1 MRMERFEDF
10 YNDINMG
17 DWAEYGD
24 MDNDYKE
31 FEIKDASTADW
42 AISKIADERKRKD
55 YFVECANKEI
65 EKLKTQI
72 KEMEEKCERT
82 TSYLSGCLGK
92 YLERD
97 EVPKKK
103 TATQESI
110 TLPAGK
116 IIKKLPRIEY
126 VMSSGEAV
134 TKHKNDDD
142 FIKEIKGIDKKLI
155 KTIKEVDWATLK
167 KNITNTEDGMVVYK
181 ETGDII
187 ESLSTRETLPSIEVK
202 IE

>member
-1 MRMERFEDF
+1 MERFEDF
-10 YNDINMG
+10 YNDINMN
-17 DWAEYGD
+17 DWAEYED
-24 MDNDYKE
+24 VESEHKE
-31 FEIKDASTADW
+31 FEIRDASTADW

-65 EKLKTQI
+65 EKLKAQI
-72 KEMEEKCERT
+72 KEMEDKCERT

-92 YLERD
+92 YLERE

-116 IIKKLPRIEY
+116 IIKKLPKIEY
-126 VMSSGEAV
+126 IMSNGEAV
-134 TKHKNDDD
+134 TKHKNDDN
-142 FIKEIKGIDKKLI
+142 FIKEIKGLDKKLI

>member
-1 MRMERFEDF
+1 MERFEDF
-10 YNDINMG
+10 YNDINMN
-17 DWAEYGD
+17 DWAEYED
-24 MDNDYKE
+24 VESEQKE

-42 AISKIADERKRKD
+42 AISKIANERERKD

-116 IIKKLPRIEY
+116 IIKKLPKIEY
-126 VMSSGEAV
+126 IMSSGEAV

-142 FIKEIKGIDKKLI
+142 FIKEIKGLDKKLI

-187 ESLSTRETLPSIEVK
+187 ESLSTRETLPSIEIK
-202 IE
+202 TK

>member
-1 MRMERFEDF
+1 MERFENF
-10 YNDINMG
+10 YDDINMD

-24 MDNDYKE
+24 VEGEYKE
-31 FEIKDASTADW
+31 FEIADASTADW
-42 AISKIADERKRKD
+42 AISKIADERKRTD

-65 EKLKTQI
+65 EKLKAQI
-72 KEMEEKCERT
+72 KEMEEKCERA

-116 IIKKLPRIEY
+116 IIKKLPKTEY
-126 VMSSGEAV
+126 IMSSGEAV
-134 TKHKNDDD
+134 TKHKGDDD
-142 FIKEIKGIDKKLI
+142 FIKEVKELDKKLI

-167 KNITNTEDGMVVYK
+167 KNITNTEDGTVIYK
-181 ETGDII
+181 ETGEVI
-187 ESLSTRETLPSIEVK
+187 ESLSTRQTLPSIEVK
-202 IE
+202 TE

>member
-1 MRMERFEDF
+1 MERFEDF
-10 YNDINMG
+10 YDDINMD

-24 MDNDYKE
+24 VEGEYEE
-31 FEIKDASTADW
+31 FEIKDASAADW

-65 EKLKTQI
+65 EKLKAQI

-116 IIKKLPRIEY
+116 IIKKLPKTEY
-126 VMSSGEAV
+126 IMSSGEAV
-134 TKHKNDDD
+134 TKHKGDDN
-142 FIKEIKGIDKKLI
+142 FIKEVNELDKNLI

-167 KNITNTEDGMVVYK
+167 KNITNTEDGTVIYK
-181 ETGDII
+181 ETGEVI
-187 ESLSTRETLPSIEVK
+187 ESLSTRQTLPSIEVK
-202 IE
+202 TE

>member
-1 MRMERFEDF
+1 MERFEDF
-10 YNDINMG
+10 YDDINMD

-24 MDNDYKE
+24 IEGEHEE
-31 FEIKDASTADW
+31 FEIKDASAADW

-55 YFVECANKEI
+55 YLVECANKEI
-65 EKLKTQI
+65 EKLKAQI

-116 IIKKLPRIEY
+116 IIKKLPKTEY
-126 VMSSGEAV
+126 IMSSGEAV
-134 TKHKNDDD
+134 TKHKGDDN
-142 FIKEIKGIDKKLI
+142 FIKVVNELDKNLI

-167 KNITNTEDGMVVYK
+167 KNIASTEDGMVIYK
-181 ETGDII
+181 ETGDVI
-187 ESLSTRETLPSIEVK
+187 ESLSARQTLPSIEVK
-202 IE
+202 TE

>member
-1 MRMERFEDF
+1 MERFEDF
-10 YNDINMG
+10 YNDINMD
-17 DWAEYGD
+17 DWAEYED
-24 MDNDYKE
+24 IESAHKE

-42 AISKIADERKRKD
+42 AISKIADERKRRD
-55 YFVECANKEI
+55 YFIECANKEI
-65 EKLKTQI
+65 EKLKAQI
-72 KEMEEKCERT
+72 KEIEDKCERT

-116 IIKKLPRIEY
+116 IIKKLPKIEY
-126 VMSSGEAV
+126 IMSSGEAV

-142 FIKEIKGIDKKLI
+142 FIKEIKGLDKKLI

>member
-1 MRMERFEDF
+1 MERFENF
-10 YNDINMG
+10 YDDINMD

-24 MDNDYKE
+24 VEGEYKE
-31 FEIKDASTADW
+31 FEITDASTADW
-42 AISKIADERKRKD
+42 AISKITDERKRKD

-72 KEMEEKCERT
+72 KEMEEKCERA

-116 IIKKLPRIEY
+116 IIKKLPKTEY
-126 VMSSGEAV
+126 IMSSGEAV
-134 TKHKNDDD
+134 TKHKGDDD
-142 FIKEIKGIDKKLI
+142 FIKEVKELDKKLI

-167 KNITNTEDGMVVYK
+167 KNITNTEDGTVIYK
-181 ETGDII
+181 ETGEVI
-187 ESLSTRETLPSIEVK
+187 ESLSTRQTLPSIEVK
-202 IE
+202 TE

>member
-1 MRMERFEDF
+1 MERFEDF
-10 YNDINMG
+10 YDDINMD
-17 DWAEYGD
+17 DWAEYED
-24 MDNDYKE
+24 VDSDHKE

-72 KEMEEKCERT
+72 KKMEERCENT

-103 TATQESI
+103 TATQESV

-116 IIKKLPRIEY
+116 IIKKLPKIEY
-126 VMSSGEAV
+126 VMRDGEPV
-134 TKHKNDDD
+134 TKHKSDNA
-142 FIKEIKGIDKKLI
+142 FIKEINALDKNLI

-167 KNITNTEDGMVVYK
+167 KNITNKDEMVVHK
-181 ETGDII
+181 DTGDVI
-187 ESLSTRETLPSIEVK
+187 ESLSTRETLPSIEIK
-202 IE
+202 TE

>member
-1 MRMERFEDF
+1 MERFENF
-10 YNDINMG
+10 YDDINMG

-116 IIKKLPRIEY
+116 IIKKLPKIEY
-126 VMSSGEAV
+126 IMSSGEAV
-134 TKHKNDDD
+134 TKHKNDND

-181 ETGDII
+181 ETGDVI

>member
-1 MRMERFEDF
+1 MERFEDF
-10 YNDINMG
+10 YNDINMD
-17 DWAEYGD
+17 DWAEYED
-24 MDNDYKE
+24 IKSAHKE

-42 AISKIADERKRKD
+42 AISKIADERKRRD
-55 YFVECANKEI
+55 YFIECANKEI
-65 EKLKTQI
+65 EKLKAQI
-72 KEMEEKCERT
+72 KEMEDKCERT

-116 IIKKLPRIEY
+116 IIKKLPKIEY
-126 VMSSGEAV
+126 IMSSGEAV

-142 FIKEIKGIDKKLI
+142 FIKEIKGLDKKLI

-167 KNITNTEDGMVVYK
+167 KNITNTEDGIVVYK

>member
-1 MRMERFEDF
+1 MERFDDF
-10 YNDINMG
+10 YNDINMD
-17 DWAEYGD
+17 DWAKYDDIEEE
-24 MDNDYKE
+24 YKE

-65 EKLKTQI
+65 EKLQAQI
-72 KEMEEKCERT
+72 KGVEEKCERT

-92 YLERD
+92 YLELD

-103 TATQESI
+103 TKTQESV

-126 VMSSGEAV
+126 VMSSGEAI
-134 TKHKNDDD
+134 TKHKSDDE
-142 FIKEIKGIDKKLI
+142 FIKEIKELDKKLI

-167 KNITNTEDGMVVYK
+167 KNITSDEEGNVILKD
-181 ETGDII
+181 TGEYI
-187 ESLSTRETLPSIEVK
+187 ESLSARTTLPSIK
-202 IE
+202 IETV

>member
-1 MRMERFEDF
+1 MERFEDF
-10 YNDINMG
+10 YNDINMD
-17 DWAEYGD
+17 DWAGYEDIEGE
-24 MDNDYKE
+24 YKE

-42 AISKIADERKRKD
+42 AISKIADERNRKD

-116 IIKKLPRIEY
+116 IIKKLPKIEY
-126 VMSSGEAV
+126 IMSSGEAV

-142 FIKEIKGIDKKLI
+142 FIKEIKELDKKLI

-167 KNITNTEDGMVVYK
+167 KNITNTEDGMVIYK

>member
-1 MRMERFEDF
+1 MERFEDF
-10 YNDINMG
+10 YNDINMD
-17 DWAEYGD
+17 DWAEYED
-24 MDNDYKE
+24 VESEYKE

-42 AISKIADERKRKD
+42 AISKIADERRRKD

-65 EKLKTQI
+65 EKLQTQI

-103 TATQESI
+103 TTTQESI

-116 IIKKLPRIEY
+116 IIKKLPKIEY

-142 FIKEIKGIDKKLI
+142 FVKEIKRLDKKLI

-167 KNITNTEDGMVVYK
+167 KNITNTEDGMVIYK

>member
-1 MRMERFEDF
+1 MERFEDF

-116 IIKKLPRIEY
+116 IIKKLPKIEY

>member
-1 MRMERFEDF
+1 MERFEDF
-10 YNDINMG
+10 YNDINMD
-17 DWAEYGD
+17 DWSGYEDVEGEH
-24 MDNDYKE
+24 KE

-42 AISKIADERKRKD
+42 AISKIANERKRKD

-65 EKLKTQI
+65 EKLKAQI

-82 TSYLSGCLGK
+82 TSYLSSCLGK

-103 TATQESI
+103 TTTQESI

-116 IIKKLPRIEY
+116 IIKKLPKLEY
-126 VMSSGEAV
+126 IMSSGEDV
-134 TKHKNDDD
+134 TKHKNDDG
-142 FIKEIKGIDKKLI
+142 FIKEIKKIDKNLI

-167 KNITNTEDGMVVYK
+167 KNITNTEDGMVIYK

-202 IE
+202 TE

>member
-1 MRMERFEDF
+1 M
-10 YNDINMG
+10 
-17 DWAEYGD
+17 
-24 MDNDYKE
+24 
-31 FEIKDASTADW
+31 
-42 AISKIADERKRKD
+42 
-55 YFVECANKEI
+55 
-65 EKLKTQI
+65 

-116 IIKKLPRIEY
+116 IIKKLPKAEY
-126 VMSSGEAV
+126 IMSSGEAV
-134 TKHKNDDD
+134 TKHKGDDD
-142 FIKEIKGIDKKLI
+142 FIKEVKELDKKLI

-167 KNITNTEDGMVVYK
+167 KNITNTEDGTVIYK
-181 ETGDII
+181 ETGEVI
-187 ESLSTRETLPSIEVK
+187 ESLSARQTLPSIEVK
-202 IE
+202 TE

>member
-1 MRMERFEDF
+1 MERFEDF
-10 YNDINMG
+10 YNDINMN
-17 DWAEYGD
+17 DWAEYED
-24 MDNDYKE
+24 VESEHKE
-31 FEIKDASTADW
+31 FEIRDASTADW

-65 EKLKTQI
+65 EKLKAQI
-72 KEMEEKCERT
+72 KEMEDKCERT

-92 YLERD
+92 YLERE

-116 IIKKLPRIEY
+116 IIKKLPKIEY
-126 VMSSGEAV
+126 IMSNGEAV
-134 TKHKNDDD
+134 TKHKNDDN
-142 FIKEIKGIDKKLI
+142 FIKEIKGLDKKLI

-187 ESLSTRETLPSIEVK
+187 ESLSTRATLPSIEVK

>member
-1 MRMERFEDF
+1 MERFENF
-10 YNDINMG
+10 YDDINMG

-72 KEMEEKCERT
+72 KEMEEKCERA

-103 TATQESI
+103 TTTQESI

-116 IIKKLPRIEY
+116 IIKKLPKIEY
-126 VMSSGEAV
+126 IMSSGEAV

-181 ETGDII
+181 KTGDII

>member
-1 MRMERFEDF
+1 MERFEDF
-10 YNDINMG
+10 YNDINMN
-17 DWAEYGD
+17 DWAEYED
-24 MDNDYKE
+24 VESEHKE
-31 FEIKDASTADW
+31 FEIRDASTADW

-65 EKLKTQI
+65 EKLKAQI
-72 KEMEEKCERT
+72 KEMEDKCERT

-116 IIKKLPRIEY
+116 IIKKLPKIEY
-126 VMSSGEAV
+126 IMSNGEAV
-134 TKHKNDDD
+134 TKHKNDDN
-142 FIKEIKGIDKKLI
+142 FIKEIKGLDKKLI

-187 ESLSTRETLPSIEVK
+187 ESLSTRATLQSIEVK

>member
-1 MRMERFEDF
+1 MERFEDF
-10 YNDINMG
+10 YNDINMD
-17 DWAEYGD
+17 DWAEYED
-24 MDNDYKE
+24 IESEHKE

-65 EKLKTQI
+65 EKLKAQI

-116 IIKKLPRIEY
+116 IIKKLPKLEY
-126 VMSSGEAV
+126 IMSSGEDV
-134 TKHKNDDD
+134 TKHKNDND
-142 FIKEIKGIDKKLI
+142 FIKEIKGIDKNLI
-155 KTIKEVDWATLK
+155 KIIKEVDWATLK
-167 KNITNTEDGMVVYK
+167 KNITNTEDGMVIYK

-187 ESLSTRETLPSIEVK
+187 ESLSTRETLPSIEIK
-202 IE
+202 TE

>member
-1 MRMERFEDF
+1 MERFENF
-10 YNDINMG
+10 YNDINMD
-17 DWAEYGD
+17 DWAEYED
-24 MDNDYKE
+24 VESEHKE

-65 EKLKTQI
+65 EKLQTQI

-116 IIKKLPRIEY
+116 IIKKLPKIEY
-126 VMSSGEAV
+126 IMSSGEAV
-134 TKHKNDDD
+134 TKHKNDDN
-142 FIKEIKGIDKKLI
+142 FVKEIKGLDKKLI

-167 KNITNTEDGMVVYK
+167 KNITNTEDGMVIYK

>member
-1 MRMERFEDF
+1 MERFEDF
-10 YNDINMG
+10 YNDINMD
-17 DWAEYGD
+17 DWAEYEDVEDGH
-24 MDNDYKE
+24 KE

-65 EKLKTQI
+65 ERLKTQI

-116 IIKKLPRIEY
+116 IIKKLPKIEY
-126 VMSSGEAV
+126 IMSGGDAV

-142 FIKEIKGIDKKLI
+142 FVKEIKGLDKKLI

-167 KNITNTEDGMVVYK
+167 KNITNTEDGMVIYK

-187 ESLSTRETLPSIEVK
+187 ESLSTRETLPSIEIK
-202 IE
+202 TE

>member
-1 MRMERFEDF
+1 MERFEDF
-10 YNDINMG
+10 YNDIKMN
-17 DWAEYGD
+17 DWAEYED
-24 MDNDYKE
+24 VESEHKE

-42 AISKIADERKRKD
+42 AISKIADERKRRD
-55 YFVECANKEI
+55 YFIECANKEI
-65 EKLKTQI
+65 EKLKAQI
-72 KEMEEKCERT
+72 KEMEDKCERT

-116 IIKKLPRIEY
+116 IIKKLPKIEY
-126 VMSSGEAV
+126 IMSSGEAV

-142 FIKEIKGIDKKLI
+142 FIKEIKGLDKKLI

>member
-1 MRMERFEDF
+1 MERFENF
-10 YNDINMG
+10 YNDINMD
-17 DWAEYGD
+17 DWAEYED
-24 MDNDYKE
+24 VESEHKE

-65 EKLKTQI
+65 EKLQTQI

-116 IIKKLPRIEY
+116 IIKKLPKIEY
-126 VMSSGEAV
+126 IMSSGEAV
-134 TKHKNDDD
+134 TKHKNDDN
-142 FIKEIKGIDKKLI
+142 FVKEIKGLDKKLI

-167 KNITNTEDGMVVYK
+167 KNITNTEDGMVIYK

-187 ESLSTRETLPSIEVK
+187 ESLSTKETLPSIEIK
-202 IE
+202 TE

>member
-1 MRMERFEDF
+1 MERFENF
-10 YNDINMG
+10 YDDINMD
-17 DWAEYGD
+17 DWAEYEDIEGEH
-24 MDNDYKE
+24 KE

-42 AISKIADERKRKD
+42 AISKIADERNRKD

-65 EKLKTQI
+65 EKLKSQI

-116 IIKKLPRIEY
+116 IIKKLPKTEY
-126 VMSSGEAV
+126 IMSSGEAV
-134 TKHKNDDD
+134 TKHKGDDD
-142 FIKEIKGIDKKLI
+142 FIKEVKELDKKLI

-167 KNITNTEDGMVVYK
+167 KNITNTEDGTVIYK
-181 ETGDII
+181 ETGEVI
-187 ESLSTRETLPSIEVK
+187 ESLSARQTLPSIEVK
-202 IE
+202 TE

>member
-1 MRMERFEDF
+1 MERFENF
-10 YNDINMG
+10 YDDINMD

-24 MDNDYKE
+24 IEGEHKE
-31 FEIKDASTADW
+31 FEITDASTADW

-65 EKLKTQI
+65 EKLKAQI
-72 KEMEEKCERT
+72 KEMEEKCERA
-82 TSYLSGCLGK
+82 TSYLSGCLGR
-92 YLERD
+92 YFERD

-116 IIKKLPRIEY
+116 IIKKLPKTEY
-126 VMSSGEAV
+126 IMSSGGAV
-134 TKHKNDDD
+134 TKHKGDDD
-142 FIKEIKGIDKKLI
+142 FIKEVNELDENLI

-167 KNITNTEDGMVVYK
+167 KDITHIEGGTVVYK
-181 ETGDII
+181 KTGDII
-187 ESLSTRETLPSIEVK
+187 ESLSARETLPSIEVK
-202 IE
+202 TE

>member
-1 MRMERFEDF
+1 MERFEDF
-10 YNDINMG
+10 YNDINMD
-17 DWAEYGD
+17 DWAEYED
-24 MDNDYKE
+24 VESEHKE

-65 EKLKTQI
+65 EKLQTQI

-92 YLERD
+92 YLERED
-97 EVPKKK
+97 VPKKK
-103 TATQESI
+103 TTTQESI

-116 IIKKLPRIEY
+116 IIKKLPKIEY

-134 TKHKNDDD
+134 TKHKNDND
-142 FIKEIKGIDKKLI
+142 FVKEIKGLDKKLI
-155 KTIKEVDWATLK
+155 KTIKEVDWVTLK
-167 KNITNTEDGMVVYK
+167 KNITNTEDGMVIYK